1 MQDLNIQLMERDMI
15 LRCTLFI
22 LPQRLNDIGYAAMGI
37 MFSVEDYTSDLTW
50 AEQKLVDTFFDSMGW

>member
-1 MQDLNIQLMERDMI
+1 MHTVHIASETLNE
-15 LRCTLFI
+15 
-22 LPQRLNDIGYAAMGI
+22 IGYAAMGI